1 VQCQSLCFFKVLQS
15 TTSQSEKSINQ
26 HIQPQLHT
34 NPATKTARQQQNC
47 EVARGLTAMAN
58 TLT

>member
-1 VQCQSLCFFKVLQS
+1 LCFFKVLQS